1 MLIFLSWEIG
11 AASSNQLDIQTQ
23 PFPLSSKSQFVKILF
38 QFITTQMIAPR
49 DIYELADTVE
59 AELLAQEG
67 ADLEQV
73 NQILNIFHELK
84 NMHIAHT
91 HFFKD

>member
-1 MLIFLSWEIG
+1 M
-11 AASSNQLDIQTQ
+11 
-23 PFPLSSKSQFVKILF
+23 
-38 QFITTQMIAPR
+38 QMIAPR

-73 NQILNIFHELK
+73 D
-84 NMHIAHT
+84 
-91 HFFKD
+91 FKWLWNCS

>member
-1 MLIFLSWEIG
+1 
-11 AASSNQLDIQTQ
+11 
-23 PFPLSSKSQFVKILF
+23 
-38 QFITTQMIAPR
+38 MIAPR

-91 HFFKD
+91 HFFKVFIIAYRGSYR

>member
-1 MLIFLSWEIG
+1 M
-11 AASSNQLDIQTQ
+11 
-23 PFPLSSKSQFVKILF
+23 
-38 QFITTQMIAPR
+38 QMIAPR

-73 NQILNIFHELK
+73 S
-84 NMHIAHT
+84 T
-91 HFFKD
+91 FFNDFYLLIIIMTPMAKLVQETRDFS

>member
-1 MLIFLSWEIG
+1 M
-11 AASSNQLDIQTQ
+11 
-23 PFPLSSKSQFVKILF
+23 
-38 QFITTQMIAPR
+38 QMIAPR

-73 NQILNIFHELK
+73 INFLND
-84 NMHIAHT
+84 
-91 HFFKD
+91 FKC

>member
-1 MLIFLSWEIG
+1 
-11 AASSNQLDIQTQ
+11 
-23 PFPLSSKSQFVKILF
+23 
-38 QFITTQMIAPR
+38 MIAPR

>member
-1 MLIFLSWEIG
+1 
-11 AASSNQLDIQTQ
+11 
-23 PFPLSSKSQFVKILF
+23 
-38 QFITTQMIAPR
+38 MIAPR

-73 NQILNIFHELK
+73 RIFL
-84 NMHIAHT
+84 MISVC
-91 HFFKD
+91 

>member
-1 MLIFLSWEIG
+1 M
-11 AASSNQLDIQTQ
+11 
-23 PFPLSSKSQFVKILF
+23 
-38 QFITTQMIAPR
+38 QMIAPR

-73 NQILNIFHELK
+73 N
-84 NMHIAHT
+84 T
-91 HFFKD
+91 FFNDFYLLIIIMTPMAKLVQETRDFS

>member
-1 MLIFLSWEIG
+1 M
-11 AASSNQLDIQTQ
+11 
-23 PFPLSSKSQFVKILF
+23 
-38 QFITTQMIAPR
+38 QMIAPR

-73 NQILNIFHELK
+73 KELANELDLQCQACLNNFALNQFRNKTYWFCGI
-84 NMHIAHT
+84 
-91 HFFKD
+91 

>member
-1 MLIFLSWEIG
+1 
-11 AASSNQLDIQTQ
+11 
-23 PFPLSSKSQFVKILF
+23 
-38 QFITTQMIAPR
+38 MIAPR

-73 NQILNIFHELK
+73 RELA
-84 NMHIAHT
+84 NELVLQFQACPDT
-91 HFFKD
+91 T